1 MAVGMFKDVGLTINA
16 VDLSDHC
23 TAVSLEV
30 NYDDL
35 DVTAFTHAIRQRVP
49 GLGDGQFTATMLQD
63 YAAGETYATIQPLA
77 GTTTAVTLEPDSTTA
92 TAATNPTWQFDV
104 ACNSFNYLT
113 ASVGAVSTIDLS
125 WPLASQITTV
135 TT

>member
-1 MAVGMFKDVGLTINA
+1 MPVGMYKNVGLTINS

-23 TAVSLEV
+23 TAVSLDV
-30 NYDDL
+30 TYDDL
-35 DVTAFTHAIRQRVP
+35 DVTAFTHSIRQRVP
-49 GLGDGQFTATMLQD
+49 GLGDGQFTATMLQN
-63 YAAGETYATIQPLA
+63 YAAGETYATIAPLA
-77 GTTTAVTLEPDSTTA
+77 GSTTAITLEPDSTASTSG
-92 TAATNPTWQFDV
+92 TNPTWQFQV
-104 ACNSFNYLT
+104 ACNSFNYLS